1 MWYATTHDLRWK
13 TGRQAST
20 KPERTKNVL
29 NGNEL
34 REIKQAPPCKKKLK
48 KNQDTD
54 KLSEIQEHEIKNG
67 KGNELAK
74 KKRDS
79 VERSSNDGITQRS

>member
-1 MWYATTHDLRWK
+1 
-13 TGRQAST
+13 
-20 KPERTKNVL
+20 
-29 NGNEL
+29 
-34 REIKQAPPCKKKLK
+34 
-48 KNQDTD
+48 
-54 KLSEIQEHEIKNG
+54 LSEIQEHEIKNG